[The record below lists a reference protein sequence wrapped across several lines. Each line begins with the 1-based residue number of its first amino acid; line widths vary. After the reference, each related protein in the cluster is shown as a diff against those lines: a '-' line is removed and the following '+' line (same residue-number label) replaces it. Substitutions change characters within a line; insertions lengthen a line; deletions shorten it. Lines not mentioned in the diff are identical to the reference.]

1 MTSKEMIAS
10 IAVVAIVIIFYVS
23 IHKIIDGKQKIK
35 ELEIQSQTFTDIQKN
50 TAEAQIEMIKAQ
62 TEFYRAEGIGDKL

>member
-23 IHKIIDGKQKIK
+23 I
-35 ELEIQSQTFTDIQKN
+35 QKN

-62 TEFYRAEGIGDKL
+62 TEFYGAEGWR